1 MCNWERSDDRLG
13 IQHGRWFQP
22 ESAGSG
28 VVLKTPYSERELIV
42 SAPIVEPVCLPWAAR
57 VKGLIGSII
66 DSSTSLLQEQTHDI
80 VSFAM
85 GSPATEAVP
94 TDTFREIYDSVLAG
108 TRAAAFAYGATEGEM
123 TLRDEL
129 LEYLETTPERT
140 SGDRLLITSG
150 GMQGLDLAAKLFVDP
165 GDLVIVEAPTY
176 TNGSATLLAYGADIL
191 EAPIDGEGMIVE
203 ALPDLVQ
210 RAGRLPKAIY
220 VIPNFQNPS
229 GTAMSLERRNLL
241 LALAR
246 EWGSMIIDDDPYG
259 MLRFDGEHIPGFR
272 ELGAGDPL
280 VFSVR
285 TFSKILAPGLR
296 VGWVDADPSVIAKL
310 IDAKQTMDTCTNVPN
325 QLLVA
330 EFLRRGNL
338 VPHLERLQS
347 EYLRRMKGMH
357 SSLQRHLSAEA
368 TWTNPQGGFFLWL
381 TLGEHI
387 DTSKLFERAVQNG
400 VAFIPGSAFSVTGQ
414 FGNALRLCFASQ
426 TPERTELGLSR
437 LARTLKP
444 S

>member
-1 MCNWERSDDRLG
+1 M
-13 IQHGRWFQP
+13 
-22 ESAGSG
+22 
-28 VVLKTPYSERELIV
+28 V
-42 SAPIVEPVCLPWAAR
+42 
-57 VKGLIGSII
+57 
-66 DSSTSLLQEQTHDI
+66 
-80 VSFAM
+80 
-85 GSPATEAVP
+85 
-94 TDTFREIYDSVLAG
+94 
-108 TRAAAFAYGATEGEM
+108 
-123 TLRDEL
+123 
-129 LEYLETTPERT
+129 
-140 SGDRLLITSG
+140 
-150 GMQGLDLAAKLFVDP
+150 
-165 GDLVIVEAPTY
+165 VEAPTY

-191 EAPIDGEGMIVE
+191 EAPIDDEGMIVE

-210 RAGRLPKAIY
+210 RAGRLPTAIY

-241 LALAR
+241 LVLAR
-246 EWGSMIIDDDPYG
+246 KWGSIIIDDDPYG
-259 MLRFDGEHIPGFR
+259 MLRFEGKHIPGFR

-338 VPHLERLQS
+338 EPHLKLLRS
-347 EYLRRMKGMH
+347 EYLRRMKAMH
-357 SSLQRHLSAEA
+357 TSLQSHLSAEA
-368 TWTNPQGGFFLWL
+368 TWTHPRGGFFLWL

-387 DTSKLFERAVQNG
+387 DTSKLFEQAVQNG